1 MSINLEGFIRR
12 KTTIKL
18 GDKDWVF
25 TELSLA
31 DFAQFRAKM
40 VKERKV
46 NLAERRK
53 ELIAEAKEIG
63 EVETLKLLDHL
74 NKPVTDEDMDAEM
87 ESVEGVGFLA
97 YLSLRYHYPEVS
109 QEDAISMISIDN
121 IKDVTGAMI
130 GSIVEDKKKPKT
142 AKKVKGKAGPPS

>member
-18 GDKDWVF
+18 GKKEWVF

-46 NLAERRK
+46 ILAERRK

-97 YLSLRYHYPEVS
+97 YLSLKYHYPEVTP
-109 QEDAISMISIDN
+109 EDAMSMISIDN
-121 IKDVTGAMI
+121 IGEVTGAMI
-130 GSIVEDKKKPKT
+130 GSIVDDKKKPNT
-142 AKKVKGKAGPPS
+142 AKKAKEKAGPPS

>member
-18 GDKDWVF
+18 GSKEWIF

-31 DFAQFRAKM
+31 DFAEFRAKM

-46 NLAERRK
+46 ILAEKRK
-53 ELIAEAKEIG
+53 VLIAEAKEIG

-97 YLSLRYHYPEVS
+97 YLSLKYHYPEVTP
-109 QEDAISMISIDN
+109 EDAMKMISIDN
-121 IKDVTGAMI
+121 ISEVTGAMI
-130 GSIVEDKKKPKT
+130 GSIVDDKKKPK
-142 AKKVKGKAGPPS
+142 AVKGKAGPLS